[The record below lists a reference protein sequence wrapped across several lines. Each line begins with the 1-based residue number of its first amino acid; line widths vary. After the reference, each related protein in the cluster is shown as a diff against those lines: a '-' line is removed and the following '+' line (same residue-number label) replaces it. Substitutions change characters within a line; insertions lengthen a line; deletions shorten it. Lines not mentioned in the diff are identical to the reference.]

1 MWIQIVRFIALVPLV
16 GAAAWHRWRKRRMEK
31 LGQGWP
37 SIDGCIHYGE
47 VETNPNTN
55 RSLATLT
62 YVYFIEDYRFGTYTQ
77 QFKKKSDADDF
88 VRELKDK
95 HVPIRYNPSKPDESV
110 LEDVDV
116 RQLSSSL
123 ST

>member
-16 GAAAWHRWRKRRMEK
+16 GPPLAPVAEAPHGKARSGLALHRWMYPLRR
-31 LGQGWP
+31 
-37 SIDGCIHYGE
+37 S
-47 VETNPNTN
+47 ETNPNTN